1 MDNVQQPYRAPSSSA
16 PQPATEAGHTRE
28 QRLRPVVSQTISDQV
43 ASQLRYLITS
53 GEYKPGEK
61 IPAERELATR
71 LGVGRPAVR
80 EALRELKAQGLL
92 LSGRG
97 AQGTIVANLPN
108 PHFAEPL
115 LALVGRGAERIVELM
130 EIRSAVEIEA
140 AGLAARRATLEDLHE
155 LADLLTSPG
164 ETLSPDDDVA
174 FHAAIAEATHN
185 PLFERVIR
193 EPVDLLHNHMA
204 AILSVFYAEP
214 GGATALQQQ
223 HDAIRLAIRS
233 GNEEK
238 ARQAMR
244 QHLDYV
250 ARGLAQLVG
259 TGRIIRLIFVDLDGT
274 LLSGPRHVSER
285 AKRTIGNVRE
295 AGVEVVLVSSRAA
308 RSMRPF
314 HQQLGLMSPL
324 IACDGA
330 LLWDP
335 LAGAGL
341 EHLPLDAALV
351 AEIVESGRN
360 LGAIV
365 SLETDDD
372 WFTDRLSDLMRENIL
387 RYALVEPE
395 GVGSIDE
402 VLKSGE
408 IIDKVSLDLRELEDR
423 QMAAARVA
431 TKRVFGER
439 ANVNETT
446 PGVIDIVSLEA
457 SKAAM
462 AQRLARRMQI
472 PAEQTM
478 AVGDGDND
486 ASLLLWAGIGVAM
499 GNATPAAKTAA
510 DVITSSNLRDGV
522 AEALE
527 QWVLGHKLL
536 GSTLSVPNPA
546 LVAK

>member
-1 MDNVQQPYRAPSSSA
+1 MVPHS
-16 PQPATEAGHTRE
+16 
-28 QRLRPVVSQTISDQV
+28 ISDQV
-43 ASQLRYLITS
+43 AAQLRYLISS
-53 GEYKPGEK
+53 GEFKPGEK
-61 IPAERELATR
+61 IPAERELASR
-71 LGVGRPAVR
+71 LGAGRPAVR
-80 EALRELKAQGLL
+80 EGLRELKAQGLL
-92 LSGRG
+92 ISGRG
-97 AQGTIVANLPN
+97 AQGTIVASLPN

-115 LALVGRGAERIVELM
+115 SALVGRGAERIVELM

-140 AGLAARRATLEDLHE
+140 AGLAARRATLEDLHD
-155 LADLLTSPG
+155 LSDLLTPPG
-164 ETLSPDDDVA
+164 EILSPDDDVA

-193 EPVDLLHNHMA
+193 EPVNLLHDHMA

-214 GGATALQQQ
+214 GGASALQQQ

-259 TGRIIRLIFVDLDGT
+259 AGRVIRLIFIDLDGT

-314 HQQLGLMSPL
+314 HQQLGLMTPL
-324 IACDGA
+324 IACNGA

-341 EHLPLDAALV
+341 EHLPLDAALA
-351 AEIVESGRN
+351 AEIVQAGRA

-365 SLETDDD
+365 NLETDDD
-372 WFTDRLSDLMRENIL
+372 WFTDRVSDLMRDNIL
-387 RYALVEPE
+387 HYGLVEPE
-395 GVGSIDE
+395 GVGTIDD
-402 VLKSGE
+402 VLDGGE
-408 IIDKVSLDLRELEDR
+408 IIDKVSLDLRELAER
-423 QMAAARVA
+423 PLSAARASV
-431 TKRVFGER
+431 RRMFEDR
-439 ANVNETT
+439 ANVNETM
-446 PGVIDIVSLEA
+446 PGIIDVVSKDA

-486 ASLLLWAGIGVAM
+486 TSLLLWAGIGVAM
-499 GNATPAAKTAA
+499 GNATPAAKAAA

-527 QWVLGHKLL
+527 QWVLGQKSL

-546 LVAK
+546 LVGK